1 MQYSAHAKKQMAKRR
16 FTQNDVESTIAN
28 PTRGA
33 YAPAAKATL
42 EHYGFAHNGR
52 PLLVVTNR
60 VKNYVITVIE
70 SETI

>member
-1 MQYSAHAKKQMAKRR
+1 MQYSARAKKQMAKRR

-33 YAPAAKATL
+33 YALAAKATL
-42 EHYGFAHNGR
+42 EHDGFSQDGR